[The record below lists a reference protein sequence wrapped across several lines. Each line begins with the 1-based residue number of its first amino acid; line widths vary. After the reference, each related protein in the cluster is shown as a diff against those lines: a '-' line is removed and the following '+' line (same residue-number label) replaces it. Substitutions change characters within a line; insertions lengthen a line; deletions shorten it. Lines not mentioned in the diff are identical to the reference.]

1 MAEGLLQ
8 LKSEVLLTMFWGSQA
23 YSGKARFAG
32 ESHSMSLGIPTRN
45 KENIIRNLLQDENY
59 KIRLDPGMSEH
70 HLPTSTTLPT

>member
-8 LKSEVLLTMFWGSQA
+8 LKSEVLLTMLWGSQA

-45 KENIIRNLLQDENY
+45 KENINFLSKLKPALSTPSINL
-59 KIRLDPGMSEH
+59 
-70 HLPTSTTLPT
+70 T